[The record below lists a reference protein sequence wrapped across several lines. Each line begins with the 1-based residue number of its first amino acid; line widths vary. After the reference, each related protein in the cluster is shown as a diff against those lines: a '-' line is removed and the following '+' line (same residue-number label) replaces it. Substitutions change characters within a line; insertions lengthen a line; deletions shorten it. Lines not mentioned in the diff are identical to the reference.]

1 MALTQV
7 EAARLSN
14 DMLVRGVID
23 TIVKDSMILQFLPFM
38 DVTGTSVRY
47 TREATM
53 PAASFHAPLGTWTEA
68 TPTFSSHTA
77 NLTILGGDA
86 DVDNFLQATYA
97 DANDLEAEVIANRAK
112 AIAHKFNEDY

>member
-1 MALTQV
+1 MAHTQV

-23 TIVKDSMILQFLPFM
+23 IIVKDWMIPQLLPFM

-53 PAASFHAPLGTWTEA
+53 PAASFQG
-68 TPTFSSHTA
+68 
-77 NLTILGGDA
+77 
-86 DVDNFLQATYA
+86 
-97 DANDLEAEVIANRAK
+97 NRT
-112 AIAHKFNEDY
+112 

>member
-14 DMLVRGVID
+14 DMLLRNVID

-38 DVTGTSVRY
+38 DGTGTSVRY

-53 PAASFHAPLGTWTEA
+53 PAASFHAPLGT
-68 TPTFSSHTA
+68 
-77 NLTILGGDA
+77 
-86 DVDNFLQATYA
+86 
-97 DANDLEAEVIANRAK
+97 
-112 AIAHKFNEDY
+112 